1 MIKWKQDLKSF
12 MKKVLILKY
21 SLALPIQINVIR
33 VIGQLKILV
42 RFSLFLLF
50 SVTFI
55 PSITYFIFIIL
66 IGISLLFIETALEAA
81 LSSTNL
87 FFGVDFCDKEEAETV
102 AGDTD
107 EAEDEAENEAENEAE
122 DEAANTE

>member
-1 MIKWKQDLKSF
+1 
-12 MKKVLILKY
+12 
-21 SLALPIQINVIR
+21 
-33 VIGQLKILV
+33 
-42 RFSLFLLF
+42 
-50 SVTFI
+50 
-55 PSITYFIFIIL
+55 
-66 IGISLLFIETALEAA
+66 

-122 DEAANTE
+122 DEAEDEAANTE